1 MPFSPRNEKGA
12 RIVEG
17 HRVWL
22 IPDGYLPEQ
31 STGDQVS
38 HEAICVLNTGSEDAH
53 LRLNFYFEDQEPVKN
68 VAVTVGAERTRHLR
82 LDDPETVG
90 GIVLP
95 RGVPYAIRVES
106 DLPITVQH
114 SRLDTSQAAL
124 TLMTTIAYPV
134 A

>member
-1 MPFSPRNEKGA
+1 M
-12 RIVEG
+12 EG

-22 IPDGYLPEQ
+22 ISDGYLPKR

-38 HEAICVLNTGSEDAH
+38 HEAICVLNTGSENAH
-53 LRLNFYFEDQEPVKN
+53 LRLNFYFEDQEPVKD
-68 VAVTVGAERTRHLR
+68 VAVSVGAERTRHLR
-82 LDDPETVG
+82 LDDPETLG

-95 RGVPYAIRVES
+95 HGVPYAIRVVS
-106 DLPITVQH
+106 DVPVTVQH

-124 TLMTTIAYPV
+124 TLMTTIAHPV